1 MNERILRFN
10 RILKIRED
18 SRRNEQAILASERSE
33 EMQVLKR
40 LSELEGEKNQAIKDF
55 SSNNN
60 RVMSATELWFQRQFI
75 DAINTD
81 ILKGKDSLNNVRN
94 RISKTEE
101 RLVERHK
108 DVRIMETYLEHLKEI
123 DFQEQLGIEQN
134 ELDDVATTQFSRLN
148 LQNKNSQNKNSQNR
162 RF

>member
-18 SRRNEQAILASERSE
+18 SRRNEQAILASERNE
-33 EMQVLKR
+33 EFQVLKR
-40 LSELEGEKNQAIKDF
+40 LSELEGEKTQAIKDF

-75 DAINTD
+75 DAIDND

-108 DVRIMETYLEHLKEI
+108 DVRIMETYLDHLKEM
-123 DFQEQLGIEQN
+123 DFQEKLGIEQN

-148 LQNKNSQNKNSQNR
+148 LQNR

>member
-18 SRRNEQAILASERSE
+18 SRRNEQAILASERNE
-33 EMQVLKR
+33 EFQVLKR
-40 LSELEGEKNQAIKDF
+40 LSELEGEKTQATKDF

-75 DAINTD
+75 DAIDND

-108 DVRIMETYLEHLKEI
+108 DVRIMETYLDHLKEI
-123 DFQEQLGIEQN
+123 F
-134 ELDDVATTQFSRLN
+134 R
-148 LQNKNSQNKNSQNR
+148 KNSESNR
-162 RF
+162 MNLMTLLQHNFQD